1 MNEIHGKDEDFK
13 AIFKARNP
21 VVLVKFLFEN
31 LNFRKRTM
39 FEKKSR
45 GFKIK
50 IPGPRQTI
58 ANVHFFLIS
67 LFFDPG
73 SIEFALEQRLA

>member
-39 FEKKSR
+39 FEKK
-45 GFKIK
+45 
-50 IPGPRQTI
+50 
-58 ANVHFFLIS
+58 AE
-67 LFFDPG
+67 G
-73 SIEFALEQRLA
+73 SK

>member
-39 FEKKSR
+39 FEKK
-45 GFKIK
+45 K
-50 IPGPRQTI
+50 PRVQNKDSWSS
-58 ANVHFFLIS
+58 ADYS
-67 LFFDPG
+67 
-73 SIEFALEQRLA
+73 